1 MVMNP
6 QDEQMNK
13 PRGGLLGLFD
23 KAMKADEDT
32 GLSPLQNFAAALDPL
47 ILKDLRGGE
56 GIRQQGVQR
65 AATMSKNKTVDM
77 LRQQG
82 RNDLAD
88 AVMNRTIG
96 PKEAFSVMQ
105 SEKAA
110 DTAFQRQKDLAAF
123 SAGLK
128 APAAPKLY
136 SEFAKLNA
144 DLQAGNISKDQY
156 NASVQS
162 FLNKNK
168 MSIRPFRDINRKKT
182 KVVTVGSVKIGGDNP
197 ISVQSMTNTLTTDI
211 EATINQINQIT
222 EAGGDLVRV
231 SCPDKESTQALK
243 KIIAPK
249 KNLSFSENFFHMCFG
264 KVPEKEIVKAF
275 DVSLILY
282 AEHSFNVS
290 TFTARTITSSLS
302 DIHGAIT
309 GAIASLKGPLHGGA
323 NEEVMHMM
331 KKIKKPENAL
341 KWINNALKNKEVVMG
356 FGHRVYK
363 SGDSRVPTMREYFGK
378 VAKIKKDKTFEKIY
392 DIVEKVMIK
401 KKNIHPNVDYPTG
414 PTYHLMG
421 FDTDFFTPIFV
432 ISRITGWSAH
442 IMEQHAANKLIRPL
456 AKYKGSKHRTVMQLN
471 QR

>member
-1 MVMNP
+1 MS
-6 QDEQMNK
+6 DDIK
-13 PRGGLLGLFD
+13 KGLLGIVV
-23 KAMKADEDT
+23 DET
-32 GLSPLQNFAAALDPL
+32 EVSKVMPEINSLTYRGYAAQDLCEYCRFEEVAYL
-47 ILKDLRGGE
+47 ILNKDLPNSIQLKQFEKEEKNNRE
-56 GIRQQGVQR
+56 L
-65 AATMSKNKTVDM
+65 SKNLYEIIKHMPKKSHPMDVART
-77 LRQQG
+77 
-82 RNDLAD
+82 
-88 AVMNRTIG
+88 AV
-96 PKEAFSVMQ
+96 SVMGLEDKET
-105 SEKAA
+105 SDSSPDANMRKALRIFA
-110 DTAFQRQKDLAAF
+110 KTPTALAAF
-123 SAGLK
+123 
-128 APAAPKLY
+128 Y
-136 SEFAKLNA
+136 R
-144 DLQAGNISKDQY
+144 
-156 NASVQS
+156 
-162 FLNKNK
+162 
-168 MSIRPFRDINRKKT
+168 IRN
-182 KVVTVGSVKIGGDNP
+182 G
-197 ISVQSMTNTLTTDI
+197 
-211 EATINQINQIT
+211 
-222 EAGGDLVRV
+222 
-231 SCPDKESTQALK
+231 K
-243 KIIAPK
+243 KIIKPK
-249 KNLSFSENFFHMCFG
+249 KELTFAENFFYMCFG
-264 KVPEKEIVKAF
+264 KVPQKEIVKAF

-331 KKIKKPENAL
+331 RKIKKPENAL
-341 KWINNALKNKEVVMG
+341 KWINNALKNKDVVMG

-401 KKNIHPNVDYPTG
+401 KKNIYPNVDYPTG

-456 AKYKGSKHRTVMQLN
+456 ASYKGSKHRKVMQLN

>member
-1 MVMNP
+1 MS
-6 QDEQMNK
+6 EEIK
-13 PRGGLLGLFD
+13 KGLLGIVV
-23 KAMKADEDT
+23 DET
-32 GLSPLQNFAAALDPL
+32 EVSKVMPEINSLTYRGYAAQDLCAACRFEEVAYL
-47 ILKDLRGGE
+47 ILNRDLPNSIQLKKFEKEEKDNREL
-56 GIRQQGVQR
+56 
-65 AATMSKNKTVDM
+65 SKNLYEIIKHMPKKSHPMDVART
-77 LRQQG
+77 
-82 RNDLAD
+82 
-88 AVMNRTIG
+88 AV
-96 PKEAFSVMQ
+96 SVMGLEDKET
-105 SEKAA
+105 SDSSPEANMKKALRIFA
-110 DTAFQRQKDLAAF
+110 KTPTALAAF
-123 SAGLK
+123 
-128 APAAPKLY
+128 Y
-136 SEFAKLNA
+136 R
-144 DLQAGNISKDQY
+144 
-156 NASVQS
+156 
-162 FLNKNK
+162 
-168 MSIRPFRDINRKKT
+168 IRK
-182 KVVTVGSVKIGGDNP
+182 G
-197 ISVQSMTNTLTTDI
+197 
-211 EATINQINQIT
+211 
-222 EAGGDLVRV
+222 
-231 SCPDKESTQALK
+231 K
-243 KIIAPK
+243 KIIKPK
-249 KNLSFSENFFHMCFG
+249 KDLTFAENFFYMCFG
-264 KVPEKEIVKAF
+264 KVPQKEIVKAF

-341 KWINNALKNKEVVMG
+341 KWINNALKNKDVVMG

-401 KKNIHPNVDYPTG
+401 KKNIYPNVDYPTG

-456 AKYKGSKHRTVMQLN
+456 ASYKGSKHRKVLQLN